1 MTSVAN
7 LNNFNNLLYNTKR
20 YAFNNY
26 IEHLAGRV
34 PLDLRY
40 KGEAPVVRVLGAG
53 PQQLNGKH
61 SDIKYLPSNIKHSSP
76 NYGYD
81 ARMDPTILNAVRNRY
96 VDVSGL
102 LIPNFDL
109 PKNKT
114 KMNTTVRPLK
124 PIGIVV

>member
-26 IEHLAGRV
+26 MEHLAGRV
-34 PLDLRY
+34 PLNLSY
-40 KGEAPVVRVLGAG
+40 KGEAPVARVLNAG

-61 SDIKYLPSNIKHSSP
+61 SDIKYMPYMTHSSP
-76 NYGYD
+76 NYGFD

-96 VDVSGL
+96 VDVSGV
-102 LIPNFDL
+102 LIPAQYL
-109 PKNKT
+109 PENKNN
-114 KMNTTVRPLK
+114 MNMTVKPLK

>member
-20 YAFNNY
+20 YALNNY
-26 IEHLAGRV
+26 VEYLAGRV
-34 PLDLRY
+34 PLDLKY
-40 KGEAPVVRVLGAG
+40 KGEAPIVRVLGAG